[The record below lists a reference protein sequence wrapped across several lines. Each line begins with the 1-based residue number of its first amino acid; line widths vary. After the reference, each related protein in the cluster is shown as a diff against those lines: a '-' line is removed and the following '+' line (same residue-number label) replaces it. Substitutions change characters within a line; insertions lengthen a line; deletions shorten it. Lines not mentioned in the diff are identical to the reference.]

1 MKKLTKKQQQA
12 AVEFLKW
19 FTSDKQNIA
28 FSNASG
34 YLPVTKSANDLDKIT
49 DEVEVNESVKKT
61 LNTSLKM
68 ISDNNMYT
76 SVPFEK
82 GTDAR
87 NVLET
92 TMSNLAKQDRETVI
106 TNLSNGMNL
115 EQAISQFNN
124 DTYFNQWY
132 TNTKSQL
139 ESLIK

>member
-1 MKKLTKKQQQA
+1 M
-12 AVEFLKW
+12 
-19 FTSDKQNIA
+19 IA
-28 FSNASG
+28 FELRTVERRCAI
-34 YLPVTKSANDLDKIT
+34 TKT
-49 DEVEVNESVKKT
+49 V
-61 LNTSLKM
+61 NTSLKM

>member
-1 MKKLTKKQQQA
+1 MCSSDL
-12 AVEFLKW
+12 
-19 FTSDKQNIA
+19 SDKQNIA

>member
-1 MKKLTKKQQQA
+1 MPDNCL
-12 AVEFLKW
+12 LY
-19 FTSDKQNIA
+19 TS
-28 FSNASG
+28 
-34 YLPVTKSANDLDKIT
+34 IT

-92 TMSNLAKQDRETVI
+92 TMSNLAKQDRERCV
-106 TNLSNGMNL
+106 
-115 EQAISQFNN
+115 
-124 DTYFNQWY
+124 
-132 TNTKSQL
+132 
-139 ESLIK
+139 

>member
-1 MKKLTKKQQQA
+1 M
-12 AVEFLKW
+12 KW

-92 TMSNLAKQDRETVI
+92 TTSNLAKQDRETVI

>member
-1 MKKLTKKQQQA
+1 M
-12 AVEFLKW
+12 
-19 FTSDKQNIA
+19 
-28 FSNASG
+28 
-34 YLPVTKSANDLDKIT
+34 
-49 DEVEVNESVKKT
+49 
-61 LNTSLKM
+61 
-68 ISDNNMYT
+68 
-76 SVPFEK
+76 
-82 GTDAR
+82 
-87 NVLET
+87 LET

>member
-1 MKKLTKKQQQA
+1 MVVLKSEEKEQQA

-19 FTSDKQNIA
+19 FTSDKQNIC
-28 FSNASG
+28 FFKCQ
-34 YLPVTKSANDLDKIT
+34 LVICQLTKSANDLDKIT

-115 EQAISQFNN
+115 EQAISHLIMILILI
-124 DTYFNQWY
+124 QW
-132 TNTKSQL
+132 
-139 ESLIK
+139 

>member
-1 MKKLTKKQQQA
+1 M
-12 AVEFLKW
+12 KW